1 MKIHNE
7 FTVSASIDQ
16 AWNTM
21 LDLEKIAPC
30 LPGADIQDEAGDEY
44 AGTMKIKVGP
54 ITASYKGTVRF
65 EEADEANHRAVL
77 QATGRDARGQG
88 TASATIVSTLLE
100 VDGSTKVNV
109 ETDLK
114 LTGRAAQFGRGLA
127 QDVATRM
134 LDQFAA
140 CLEQEISSAGAAEAA
155 AQPASGNVSQAATPD
170 GSPSAAGAG
179 ATVQGAIVTGSSPSG
194 AAASAPTTG
203 IQQPTTQD
211 ASPRGPAEEP
221 EALDLGDTTRG
232 ALFKRLTPMLAGAGV
247 LVILTWLFRRRR

>member
-7 FTVSASIDQ
+7 FTVGASIDQ

-30 LPGADIQDEAGDEY
+30 LPGADIQDEADGEY

-77 QATGRDARGQG
+77 QATGRDVRGQG
-88 TASATIVSTLLE
+88 TASATIVSTLRE
-100 VDGSTKVNV
+100 EGGSTKVSV

-114 LTGRAAQFGRGLA
+114 LTGRAAQFGSGLA

-140 CLEQEISSAGAAEAA
+140 CLEQEISGAGAAEAA
-155 AQPASGNVSQAATPD
+155 AQPASGNGPRAATLD
-170 GSPSAAGAG
+170 GPPSAAGAG

-194 AAASAPTTG
+194 AAAGAPTTG

-211 ASPRGPAEEP
+211 TPRRAPAREP
-221 EALDLGDTTRG
+221 EAFDLGDTTQG
-232 ALFKRLTPMLAGAGV
+232 AIFKRLTPVLAGAGV
-247 LVILTWLFRRRR
+247 LVILTWLFRRKW